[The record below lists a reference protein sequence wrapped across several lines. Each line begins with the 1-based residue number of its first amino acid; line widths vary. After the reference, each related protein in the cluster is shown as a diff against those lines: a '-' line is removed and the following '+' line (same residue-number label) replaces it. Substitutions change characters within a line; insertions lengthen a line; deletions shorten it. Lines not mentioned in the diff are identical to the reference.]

1 MTGYGNTA
9 LRIWRRQVS
18 DAHEKEALRL
28 AMQLALDAKKS
39 HLARNEMGQFSTPF
53 PLACDIMRRIRELQP
68 ARNASFIEPA
78 FGTGV
83 FLSAFIEAFGR
94 MPRRTLGF
102 EIDPHYAIPSKK
114 HWCDTAV
121 ELRCLDFL
129 AQEPDK
135 TFDLLVTN
143 PPYSRHHHI
152 PGETKRQLQ
161 KKVLAETGIKISGL
175 AGLYCHFL
183 MLSTKWLKPGGLS
196 CWLIP
201 CEFMEV
207 NYGAAVRQYLSQ
219 NVELLQIHRFKP
231 DDLQFADALV
241 SSCVVVFRN
250 SKPTSSHMATF
261 SSGGSACNPDSQR
274 QVSVAALSA
283 AEKWTHLFSN
293 DEEPASF
300 GGATLGDYFTVKRG
314 IATGDNGFFIL
325 DEKTAAKHE
334 IPKRFLRPILPSPR
348 YVKGDK
354 IESDNGLPSL
364 DRREYLFD
372 CDLPEDV
379 LKRDYP
385 STWRYIC
392 EGRERGVPD
401 GYICSRRT
409 PWYSCERR
417 ESAPI
422 VVPYMGRGAAD
433 SRLFRFILNESD
445 AITTNVYLMLYPK
458 SSFARQFKDKTV
470 LTEVWRSLNEI
481 PPETL
486 VSSGRTYGGGL
497 HKLEPHELLQI
508 PAKADV
514 FRRQATLRQTL
525 MF

>member
-1 MTGYGNTA
+1 
-9 LRIWRRQVS
+9 
-18 DAHEKEALRL
+18 
-28 AMQLALDAKKS
+28 MQLALDAKKS

-53 PLACDIMRRIRELQP
+53 SLACDIMRRITELWP
-68 ARNASFIEPA
+68 ARNASLLEPA

-83 FLSAFIEAFGR
+83 FLSAFIEVFGLA
-94 MPRRTLGF
+94 PRRTLGF
-102 EIDPHYAIPSKK
+102 EIDPHYAVPAKELW
-114 HWCDTAV
+114 HDANT

-129 AQEPDK
+129 AQKPNEA
-135 TFDLLVTN
+135 FDMLVTN

-152 PGETKRQLQ
+152 PGETKSRLQ
-161 KKVLAETGIKISGL
+161 REVFAETGVKISGL

-196 CWLIP
+196 CWLVP

-207 NYGAAVRQYLSQ
+207 NYGTAVRQYLAQ

-231 DDLQFADALV
+231 EDLQFADALV

-250 SKPTSSHMATF
+250 RKPASSHLATF
-261 SSGGSACNPDSQR
+261 SSGGSVCRPDRQR
-274 QVSVAALSA
+274 QVSVASLSA
-283 AEKWTHLFSN
+283 TGKWTHLFSD
-293 DEEPASF
+293 DEES
-300 GGATLGDYFTVKRG
+300 GRSGETTLGDYFTVKRG

-325 DEKTAAKHE
+325 DEKTAARHE
-334 IPKRFLRPILPSPR
+334 IPRRFLRPILPSPR
-348 YVKGDK
+348 YVKGDI

-385 STWRYIC
+385 STWRYVC

-422 VVPYMGRGAAD
+422 VVPYMGRGDAD
-433 SRLFRFILNESD
+433 GRLFRFILNESD

-458 SSFARQFKDKTV
+458 RPFAKQFSDKAV
-470 LTEVWRSLNEI
+470 LSEIWRSLNEI

-497 HKLEPHELLQI
+497 HKLEPRELMQI
-508 PAKADV
+508 PAEADV
-514 FRRQATLRQTL
+514 FRRQRVLQQASL
-525 MF
+525 F

>member
-1 MTGYGNTA
+1 
-9 LRIWRRQVS
+9 
-18 DAHEKEALRL
+18 
-28 AMQLALDAKKS
+28 MQLALDAKKS

-53 PLACDIMRRIRELQP
+53 PLACDIMRRIKRLQP
-68 ARNASFIEPA
+68 VCNDSFLEPA

-83 FLSAFIEAFGR
+83 FLSAFIEAFGHA
-94 MPRRTLGF
+94 PRRILGF
-102 EIDPHYAIPSKK
+102 EIDPHYAVPAKEY
-114 HWCDTAV
+114 WRNANA

-129 AQEPDK
+129 AQKPDEA
-135 TFDLLVTN
+135 FDLLVTN

-152 PGETKRQLQ
+152 PGETKTRLQ
-161 KKVLAETGIKISGL
+161 RKVFAETGIRISGL

-183 MLSTKWLKPGGLS
+183 MLSTKWMKPGGLS

-207 NYGAAVRQYLSQ
+207 NYGTAVRRYLAQS
-219 NVELLQIHRFKP
+219 VELLQIHRFKS

-241 SSCVVVFRN
+241 SSCVVIFRN
-250 SKPTSSHMATF
+250 NKPTSSHKATF
-261 SSGGSACNPDSQR
+261 SFGGSVCKPDRQR
-274 QVSVAALSA
+274 QISVNSLFTAV
-283 AEKWTHLFSN
+283 KWTSLFS
-293 DEEPASF
+293 DGEETVRSD
-300 GGATLGDYFTVKRG
+300 GATLGDYFTVKRG
-314 IATGDNGFFIL
+314 IATGDNDFFIL
-325 DEKTAAKHE
+325 DEKTAARHE
-334 IPKRFLRPILPSPR
+334 IPRRFLRPILPSPR
-348 YVKGDK
+348 YVKGDR

-372 CDLPEDV
+372 CDLPEDI

-385 STWRYIC
+385 STWRYVC
-392 EGRERGVPD
+392 EGRERGVSD

-433 SRLFRFILNESD
+433 GRIFRFILNESD

-458 SSFARQFKDKTV
+458 SSFAKQFKEKAV
-470 LTEVWRSLNEI
+470 LAEIWRALNEI

-486 VSSGRTYGGGL
+486 ISSGRTYGGGL
-497 HKLEPHELLQI
+497 HKLEPRELMQI
-508 PAKADV
+508 PAMADV